1 MSRVLA
7 RRIPLQR
14 AQAVPNLSRS
24 ILGTEQLAQVAARR
38 SYATAP
44 TKSNVFPVPS
54 GPGAARAGSL
64 PPPPPPKPRKSLTRR
79 ILSPLLLLTLA
90 FYGVSVPLGYFSL
103 RYRDFL
109 VEAVP
114 GGEQIGD
121 LLDEIQ
127 VQRAVARPEGQSPAS
142 GPVSVAKGK
151 ETELTRYAESRAQAE
166 GWKVKKPEPTDPEQ
180 ARAEIQQRLAANA
193 ERAKAKA
200 ADIVSAAKARAGE
213 ARQVVHDKAV
223 AVEDKV
229 KQAGTAVVETVANA
243 PHAANKAVHK
253 AEAALADT
261 AHEVESKVADA
272 THQVESKV
280 ASVADEPRSTLPIYA
295 QRPRDVDANP
305 VPPKQPSV
313 KKEPYTG
320 PPLPIGFEPAPGFE
334 LPRAPP
340 TPQGEIKPVAP
351 PPAPLPLVAPA
362 LKDVTTSEPMLG
374 QLASTIDSLAKYVE
388 KEDATVSASA
398 ANVLSGA
405 QKDIKSLAARLEAI
419 KQQEEDKLQA
429 QLKEQASKYSSLLVK
444 AEKDLVE
451 RLDTQEED
459 WKKAFDDERA
469 RLVQAYKDKLDA
481 ELATQQELIDQ
492 RLKEEVVAQGIELQ
506 RRWVSEIKMRVEQER
521 GGRLAKLEE
530 LESGVRK
537 LEKVARENE
546 EALGE
551 AQRAR
556 KIFTAVKALEH
567 KIESGLPFSSELA
580 TLQRLAQPSDA
591 GAKSASSSSTTTTA
605 DSLVAL
611 ALSTIPAEAASSG
624 IASFPALSAR
634 FSESVAPQLKKVSL
648 LPEHG
653 GVVAYLTSAL
663 ASHALFEKEG
673 WADGHDLVSTV
684 ARVKFWLA
692 NKDLDLAAR
701 EVNTLTGW
709 PKALAADWLKQARQH
724 LEVKQALDI
733 AEREATAENLKAI

>member
-7 RRIPLQR
+7 RR
-14 AQAVPNLSRS
+14 
-24 ILGTEQLAQVAARR
+24 TF
-38 SYATAP
+38 ATAP
-44 TKSNVFPVPS
+44 TKSNVFPA
-54 GPGAARAGSL
+54 PGGARPTGSSS
-64 PPPPPPKPRKSLTRR
+64 PPPPPKQRRSLTRR
-79 ILSPLLLLTLA
+79 VLSPLLLLTLA

-109 VEAVP
+109 VETVP

-121 LLDEIQ
+121 LLDELQIKQ
-127 VQRAVARPEGQSPAS
+127 AAVRPDDGSPAQAPKGS
-142 GPVSVAKGK
+142 LLPKGK

-166 GWKVKKPEPTDPEQ
+166 GWKVKKPELSDPDQ
-180 ARAEIQQRLAANA
+180 ARSEIRKRVEAEA
-193 ERAKAKA
+193 EKAKAKA
-200 ADIVSAAKARAGE
+200 AEVAAAAKARAGQ
-213 ARQVVHDKAV
+213 AKHVVEDTAA

-229 KQAGTAVVETVANA
+229 KQAGAAVIETVANA
-243 PHAANKAVHK
+243 PHAADRTANKTEAVISDAADK
-253 AEAALADT
+253 AQ
-261 AHEVESKVADA
+261 HKVAEVVPQTETPA
-272 THQVESKV
+272 IQ
-280 ASVADEPRSTLPIYA
+280 VADEPRSTLPIYA
-295 QRPRDVDANP
+295 QRPRDVNADP
-305 VPPKQPSV
+305 VPPKAVGPKGQP
-313 KKEPYTG
+313 YDG

-340 TPQGEIKPVAP
+340 TPKGEIKPVPP

-362 LKDVTTSEPMLG
+362 LRDVTTSEPMLG
-374 QLASTIDSLAKYVE
+374 ALASTIDSLAKYVE
-388 KEDATVSASA
+388 KEDATASASA
-398 ANVLSGA
+398 ANVLNGA

-419 KQQEEDKLQA
+419 KKQEEDKLQA
-429 QLKEQASKYSSLLVK
+429 QLKEQASKYSGMLVN
-444 AEKDLVE
+444 AEKELVE

-469 RLVQAYKDKLDA
+469 RLVKAYKDKLDA
-481 ELATQQELIDQ
+481 ELATQQELIDR
-492 RLKEEVVAQGIELQ
+492 RLREEVVAQGIELQ

-530 LESGVRK
+530 LETGVRK

-567 KIESGLPFSSELA
+567 KIESGLPFSAELA
-580 TLQRLAQPSDA
+580 TLQRLAHAP
-591 GAKSASSSSTTTTA
+591 GAEASATS

-624 IASFPALSAR
+624 IASFPSLSAR
-634 FSESVAPQLKKVSL
+634 FRESVAPQLKKVSL

-653 GVVAYLTSAL
+653 GVMAYLTSAL

-673 WADGHDLVSTV
+673 WADGQDLVSTV

-701 EVNTLTGW
+701 EVNSLTGW

>member
-7 RRIPLQR
+7 RRMPLHRTQPTPTL
-14 AQAVPNLSRS
+14 ARS
-24 ILGTEQLAQVAARR
+24 LVQVAPRR

-44 TKSNVFPVPS
+44 TKSNVFPAPGPS
-54 GPGAARAGSL
+54 SAPRGAPL

-79 ILSPLLLLTLA
+79 VLSPLLLLTLA

-109 VEAVP
+109 VETVP
-114 GGEQIGD
+114 GGEQIGE
-121 LLDEIQ
+121 LLDEYQIKQ
-127 VQRAVARPEGQSPAS
+127 AVARPEPGAAPLS
-142 GPVSVAKGK
+142 KGK

-166 GWKVKKPEPTDPEQ
+166 GWKVKKPAPSDPEQ
-180 ARAEIQQRLAANA
+180 ARAEIQKRLDA
-193 ERAKAKA
+193 EAQKVKGKA
-200 ADIVSAAKARAGE
+200 ADVAAAAKARAAGAKMTVE
-213 ARQVVHDKAV
+213 DAAAK
-223 AVEDKV
+223 VEDKV
-229 KQAGTAVVETVANA
+229 KQAGAAVVEAVSNA
-243 PHAANKAVHK
+243 PHAADKAAHK
-253 AEAALADT
+253 TEAALADAAHKAKAAVARAAPSSSTT
-261 AHEVESKVADA
+261 AVPASTPATPEV
-272 THQVESKV
+272 Q
-280 ASVADEPRSTLPIYA
+280 STLPLYA
-295 QRPRDVDANP
+295 QRPRDVTADP
-305 VPPKQPSV
+305 VPPKQPAV
-313 KKEPYTG
+313 KKETYVG

-340 TPQGEIKPVAP
+340 TPKGEIKPVAP

-362 LKDVTTSEPMLG
+362 LKDVTSSEPMLG

-388 KEDATVSASA
+388 KEDATASASA

-405 QKDIKSLAARLEAI
+405 QKDIKSLAARLEGI
-419 KQQEEDKLQA
+419 KKQEEDKLQA
-429 QLKEQASKYSSLLVK
+429 QLKEQASKYSGMLVK
-444 AEKDLVE
+444 AEKELVE

-469 RLVQAYKDKLDA
+469 RLVKAYKDKLDA

-492 RLKEEVVAQGIELQ
+492 RLREEVVAQGIELQ

-537 LEKVARENE
+537 LEKVAKENE

-567 KIESGLPFSSELA
+567 KVESGQPFSSELA
-580 TLQRLAQPSDA
+580 TLQRLAKP
-591 GAKSASSSSTTTTA
+591 SASEDGKTAASSPMA

-611 ALSTIPAEAASSG
+611 ALSTIPQEAAQSG

-634 FSESVAPQLKKVSL
+634 FTESVAPQLKKVSL

-673 WADGHDLVSTV
+673 WADGQDLVSTV

-701 EVNTLTGW
+701 EVNSLTGW

-724 LEVKQALDI
+724 LEVKQALDV